1 MKTLTFVTA
10 AVAALVLSATTMAAQ
25 QASPTLTVRSSSFG
39 KVLFDGRGF
48 VLYAFTKDARRSA
61 CNGACAQKWPPYIV
75 HGSLHAGPSVNRS
88 LLGTVR
94 RTNGAQQLTYAG
106 RPLYYYVGDKRP
118 GQILCQNVSEFGG
131 LWLIVRPSG
140 KLVR

>member
-1 MKTLTFVTA
+1 MRSLTLVSA
-10 AVAALVLSATTMAAQ
+10 AVAALVLSATTIASQ
-25 QASPTLTVRSSSFG
+25 QATPTLTVHSSSFG

-61 CNGACAQKWPPYIV
+61 CNGACAKKWPPYIV
-75 HGSLHAGPSVNRS
+75 HGSVHAGPSVKRS
-88 LLGTVR
+88 WLGTVR
-94 RTNGAQQLTYAG
+94 RASGEQQLTYAR

-131 LWLIVRPSG
+131 LWLVVRPSG
-140 KLVR
+140 QLVR